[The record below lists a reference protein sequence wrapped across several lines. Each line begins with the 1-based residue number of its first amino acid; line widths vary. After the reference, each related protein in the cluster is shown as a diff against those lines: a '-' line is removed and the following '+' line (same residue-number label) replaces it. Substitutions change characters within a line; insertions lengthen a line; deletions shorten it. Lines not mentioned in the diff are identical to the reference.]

1 MYLNDNIQNTLR
13 ELNKISEQE
22 VVKKQGDIY
31 VAINVLTGDNRILQ
45 AENKLIESLI
55 GSSGT
60 KQILLLEYFSF
71 KNSVVPGLTVDFIAI
86 IPL

>member
-60 KQILLLEYFSF
+60 KQIL
-71 KNSVVPGLTVDFIAI
+71 KG
-86 IPL
+86 